1 MNLRNL
7 TLGAFVAITAAFPII
22 ARADCAYSTKYN
34 LNMALGFLKDFA
46 AYEREGGAVNDDLAA
61 AALNNLRH
69 ELDVTDWND
78 VFECGHRAVS
88 FYEALGVHASLGEA
102 RAEVHAAAGEDD
114 PDNAKL
120 DLSTIQMH
128 VFDALEDLGTAY
140 AYGYA
145 TYNLLDYQWLKQ
157 QVKAMAVQYRMKYK
171 SPEQGVTPK
180 PYAGPPNQ
188 WP

>member
-46 AYEREGGAVNDDLAA
+46 AYEREGGAVNDELAA

-69 ELDVTDWND
+69 ELDFTDWND

-88 FYEALGVHASLGEA
+88 FYEALDVHASLGEA
-102 RAEVHAAAGEDD
+102 RAEAHTAAGEDD

-120 DLSTIQMH
+120 DLSTFKCTSSMRWRTSAGLRLWI
-128 VFDALEDLGTAY
+128 
-140 AYGYA
+140 
-145 TYNLLDYQWLKQ
+145 
-157 QVKAMAVQYRMKYK
+157 
-171 SPEQGVTPK
+171 PELQLTGLPMVE
-180 PYAGPPNQ
+180 AAS
-188 WP
+188 